1 MTTTTPLFMKGAIA
15 VKPEAMKIADVN
27 PAHIRAVSWAP
38 AAAEPAMPQLTVV
51 PPPPPTPPP
60 PSAFM
65 PMPSVT
71 PPAPAPEPQR
81 ERARESLR
89 LAIEALRSQG
99 EKLAEQA
106 RSDALELGILIARRI
121 LEQEI
126 TANLDGIF
134 ALIKS
139 AIRRAGEEHVTRLRL
154 HPEDVKHLQASAQSE
169 FSLGKIELVADATL
183 ERGDVMVDTAQHT
196 IDGRLSTRFD
206 ELVRQLDGTA
216 SRSHS
221 IAQSPWSCRA
231 AS

>member
-1 MTTTTPLFMKGAIA
+1 MTTTTPLFMKGAVP

-38 AAAEPAMPQLTVV
+38 AAADPALPQLAVV
-51 PPPPPTPPP
+51 PPPQPSPPVAPP
-60 PSAFM
+60 PSAFV
-65 PMPSVT
+65 PMPSLT
-71 PPAPAPEPQR
+71 PPKAAPEPWR
-81 ERARESLR
+81 ERETIR

-139 AIRRAGEEHVTRLRL
+139 AIRRAGEEHVTKLRL

-216 SRSHS
+216 S
-221 IAQSPWSCRA
+221 
-231 AS
+231 